1 MVTSLLTELDST
13 ADNSRLLVLATTNRP
28 NSIDEALRRPGRFD
42 KEIEVAVPSD
52 TSRREI
58 LKLLCEDMKK
68 VNMNEE
74 EMDWLVGYTH
84 GFVGADLTALCRE
97 AAISAI
103 NRYRT
108 LGGEM
113 SIIIEDFKHALL
125 GVSPSALR
133 DVVVEVPKVHWND
146 IGGYDDVKQ
155 SIRQAVEWPLKHP
168 EAFKRLGISPPKGI
182 LLYGP
187 PGCSKTLMAKAIAT
201 ESSMNFIAIKG
212 PELFSKYVGETER
225 AIRDIFRKARLACPC
240 VLFIDELDAMGTE
253 RDEQGVSERVL
264 CTLLNEMDG
273 VESVSDV
280 TVLAATNRPERID
293 KALLRPGRFDRLIYI
308 PPPDLQSRLIIL
320 QICTRKNP
328 LHEDV
333 NLDIISKNMHN
344 FSGAEVTLTAR
355 EAGMLALTENIDTT
369 CIQQKH
375 FLLVSGK
382 IRPRITAE
390 MLEHYSDFQNKVG
403 LYT

>member
-13 ADNSRLLVLATTNRP
+13 ANNSRLLVLATTNRP

-42 KEIEVAVPSD
+42 KEIEVSVPSD

-68 VNMNEE
+68 VNISEE

-103 NRYRT
+103 NRYRAS
-108 LGGEM
+108 GGEM

-133 DVVVEVPKVHWND
+133 DVVVEVPKVYWND

-308 PPPDLQSRLIIL
+308 PPPDLQSRLKIL

-344 FSGAEVTLTAR
+344 FSGAEVTLAAR

-375 FLLVSGK
+375 FLFAVGK

-390 MLEHYSDFQNKVG
+390 MLEHYQDFQNKVG